1 MIAYLKGELVVKS
14 EEYIIIEVQGIGYKV
29 FMSKK
34 SKKFNLFTQ
43 PISSC
48 CKSNYCCT

>member
-34 SKKFNLFTQ
+34 SIDELQENRQVIYIF
-43 PISSC
+43 
-48 CKSNYCCT
+48 KSKRR